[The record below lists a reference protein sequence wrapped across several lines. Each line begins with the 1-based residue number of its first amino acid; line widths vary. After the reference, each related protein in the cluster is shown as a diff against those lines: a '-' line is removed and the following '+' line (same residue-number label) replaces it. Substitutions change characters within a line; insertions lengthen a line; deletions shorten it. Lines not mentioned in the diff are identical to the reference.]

1 MVDETFME
9 LLTMHSEYFMRVLN
23 GNFKLK
29 FTREK
34 EFILI
39 HDNEIVNSSIIE
51 YTIRFHISIKQP
63 TNAKTKKKTL

>member
-1 MVDETFME
+1 MIDEAFME

-34 EFILI
+34 VFVLI
-39 HDNEIVNSSIIE
+39 PDEEIVNSSIIE
-51 YTIRFHISIKQP
+51 YTIRFHIKIKKP
-63 TNAKTKKKTL
+63 AISRPPAKPN

>member
-34 EFILI
+34 EFVLIPDEEITNKIIL
-39 HDNEIVNSSIIE
+39 D
-51 YTIRFHISIKQP
+51 YTIRFHMLIKS
-63 TNAKTKKKTL
+63 NAKAKKKAL